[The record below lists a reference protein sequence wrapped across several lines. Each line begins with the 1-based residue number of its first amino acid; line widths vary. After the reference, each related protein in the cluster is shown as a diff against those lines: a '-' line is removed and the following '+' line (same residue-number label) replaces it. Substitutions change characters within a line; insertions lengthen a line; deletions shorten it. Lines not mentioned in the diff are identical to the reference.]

1 MAERNSQHEYLRESD
16 EMNDR
21 DVFKNN
27 SCGFWLGTNYLLP
40 KFKLVNPSGQH
51 LILMNNTCL
60 YPKCIKVIR
69 DIFVCIFSFFFI
81 INNNSN
87 ITITLGR

>member
-51 LILMNNTCL
+51 LILMNNHIYILSAQKLSETFL
-60 YPKCIKVIR
+60 HAY
-69 DIFVCIFSFFFI
+69 FHSFY
-81 INNNSN
+81 NK
-87 ITITLGR
+87 